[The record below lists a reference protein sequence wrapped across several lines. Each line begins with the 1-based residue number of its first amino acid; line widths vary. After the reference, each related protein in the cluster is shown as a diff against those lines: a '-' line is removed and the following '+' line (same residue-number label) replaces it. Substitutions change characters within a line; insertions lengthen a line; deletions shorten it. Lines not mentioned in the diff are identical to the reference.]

1 MVPVFDMHCDTIS
14 LIESCRIQSARA
26 AHKLP
31 DTGKL
36 FFSVSDEELKNGISF
51 RENTR
56 MIDAKRLKQSNYI
69 CQCLAVYSSKKAA
82 EAVGLTPWEYLLR
95 LCDTFDSETAKN
107 ADLVR
112 PVTSVAEME
121 ACFRAG
127 YAPVLKT
134 IEDSMALEGD
144 LDRLQEVYRRGVRVV
159 GFTWNFENAVAF
171 GHRYVTDPKTGEQYL
186 EVDNENGLKPAGF
199 AFTKAMEELG
209 ILMDISH
216 LNDAGIR
223 DVFATVKPSTPVIA
237 THSNARGLCPHPRNL
252 TDDFLRAI
260 ADHGGLTGI
269 NFCHAFLNPVC
280 IRGAQKF
287 SHISDM
293 VEHIKYIKNVA
304 GIDVIGLG
312 SDFDGITSEVEF
324 YGCGEIHALADGMEK
339 AGFTDDEIEK
349 VFYRNAMRV
358 FREVIG

>member
-1 MVPVFDMHCDTIS
+1 MVPVFDMHCDTIA
-14 LIESCRIQSARA
+14 LIESCRIQSERA
-26 AHKLP
+26 KKNLP
-31 DTGKL
+31 YSGGI
-36 FFSVSDEELKNGISF
+36 FFSVSEEELKNGISF

-69 CQCLAVYSSKKAA
+69 CQCLALCASKRSA
-82 EAVGLTPWEYLLR
+82 EAAGVTPWEYLR
-95 LCDTFDSETAKN
+95 LLSDSFDRVCEQN

-112 PVTSVAEME
+112 PVTSIAETE
-121 ACFRAG
+121 KCFREG
-127 YAPVLKT
+127 RVPVLKT
-134 IEDSMALEGD
+134 IEDSAALEGD
-144 LDRLQEVYRRGVRVV
+144 LDRLQQMYRCGVRVV

-171 GHRYVTDPKTGEQYL
+171 GHKYATDPITGERYL
-186 EVDNENGLKPAGF
+186 EVDDVNGLKPAGF
-199 AFTKAMEELG
+199 AFTEAMEQMG

-237 THSNARGLCPHPRNL
+237 THSNARALCAHPRNL
-252 TDDFLRAI
+252 PDDFLRAI

-269 NFCHAFLNPVC
+269 NFCHEFLNPVC
-280 IRGAQKF
+280 IRDRQKF
-287 SHISDM
+287 SHVSDM

-312 SDFDGITSEVEF
+312 SDFDGITSDVEF
-324 YGCGEIHALADGMEK
+324 YGCGEIHALAEGMEK

-349 VFYRNAMRV
+349 VFYRNALRV
-358 FREVIG
+358 FRDVIG